1 MIYFLSN
8 TKMVKKTESA
18 DTLLLGKEI
27 EWMKKEI
34 NEIKVWQ
41 DKLLEKIED
50 FEDKF
55 SKSLN
60 TMIEENDKKYAR
72 KEDVDVLKK
81 AIIRFVALV
90 VGWVITTILA
100 KNWIW

>member
-1 MIYFLSN
+1 
-8 TKMVKKTESA
+8 MVKKTESA

-27 EWMKKEI
+27 EWMTKEI

-90 VGWVITTILA
+90 VWWVITTILA

>member
-1 MIYFLSN
+1 MA
-8 TKMVKKTESA
+8 KKVDATT

-41 DKLLEKIED
+41 DKLLQKLED

-55 SKSLN
+55 NKSLN
-60 TMIEENDKKYAR
+60 SMIEENEKKYAK
-72 KEDVDVLKK
+72 KEDVDTLKK
-81 AIIRFVALV
+81 AVIRFVALL
-90 VGWVITTILA
+90 VGGVITTILA
-100 KNWIW
+100 KIGIW

>member
-72 KEDVDVLKK
+72 REDVDVLKK

-90 VGWVITTILA
+90 VWWVITTILA

>member
-1 MIYFLSN
+1 
-8 TKMVKKTESA
+8 MVKKTESA

-90 VGWVITTILA
+90 VWWVITTILA

>member
-1 MIYFLSN
+1 MA
-8 TKMVKKTESA
+8 KKEDATT

-41 DKLLEKIED
+41 DKLLQKLED

-55 SKSLN
+55 NKSLN
-60 TMIEENDKKYAR
+60 TMIEENEKKYAK
-72 KEDVDVLKK
+72 KEDVDTLKK
-81 AIIRFVALV
+81 AVIRFVALL
-90 VGWVITTILA
+90 VGGVITTILA
-100 KNWIW
+100 KIGIW

>member
-1 MIYFLSN
+1 MA
-8 TKMVKKTESA
+8 KKVDATT

-41 DKLLEKIED
+41 DKLLQKLED

-55 SKSLN
+55 NKSLN
-60 TMIEENDKKYAR
+60 TMIEENEKKYAK
-72 KEDVDVLKK
+72 KEDVDTLKK
-81 AIIRFVALV
+81 AVIRFVALL
-90 VGWVITTILA
+90 VGGVITTILA
-100 KNWIW
+100 KIGIW

>member
-1 MIYFLSN
+1 
-8 TKMVKKTESA
+8 MVKKTESA

-90 VGWVITTILA
+90 VWWVITTILA
-100 KNWIW
+100 KIWIW

>member
-1 MIYFLSN
+1 
-8 TKMVKKTESA
+8 MVKKTESA

-72 KEDVDVLKK
+72 REDVDVLKK

-90 VGWVITTILA
+90 VWWVITTILA

>member
-1 MIYFLSN
+1 M
-8 TKMVKKTESA
+8 TKKVDATT

-41 DKLLEKIED
+41 DKLLQKLED

-55 SKSLN
+55 NKSLN
-60 TMIEENDKKYAR
+60 TMIEENEKKYAK
-72 KEDVDVLKK
+72 KEDVDTLKK
-81 AIIRFVALV
+81 AVIRFVALL
-90 VGWVITTILA
+90 VGGVITTILA
-100 KNWIW
+100 KIGIW